1 MGRYLEFLCVFAGR
15 EFLHAG
21 SEPADG
27 ADCFF
32 KGLLQPVDLFLLTDK
47 GVIKLPEFFRQEVVV
62 SFQTFK
68 TLFCCFHATLLFLC

>member
-1 MGRYLEFLCVFAGR
+1 MGRYLEFLCVLAGR

-47 GVIKLPEFFRQEVVV
+47 TSSSSR
-62 SFQTFK
+62 SFSDRK
-68 TLFCCFHATLLFLC
+68 

>member
-1 MGRYLEFLCVFAGR
+1 MGRYLEFLCVLAGR

-47 GVIKLPEFFRQEVVV
+47 DVIKLPEFSDR
-62 SFQTFK
+62 K
-68 TLFCCFHATLLFLC
+68 